1 MDNINKINLKDFFIS
16 LSHLLDLGDEYL
28 SFHQIRT
35 AFIAWKLGEKLELSI
50 TELNKLI
57 IGSLVH
63 DIGAISLEEKVR
75 LHNFAFEELEIH
87 AYRGFYILQKIEGF
101 DDIAQMVRYHHVSYK
116 KLGDKEFLA
125 QIINLADSIERAID
139 RDEIILEQKTTII
152 EKHEN
157 TKDEFHPRVFQA
169 FLEISQADKFWID
182 LSNPRIRELLY
193 GCCLCNVEVPKKM
206 IMDLSFLIRDIID
219 FKSPFTLRHS
229 IGVMF
234 CVEEMGKKLNFSED
248 EIEDLIISA
257 LLHDVGKLMIPTDII
272 MKPGPL
278 DKWEKSKMDEHPYYT
293 YMFLKEAGY
302 SEKICVTA
310 SYHHE
315 ELNGRGYP
323 FRLIENYIPIEARI
337 MAVSDVFV
345 ALYEERPY
353 RKALS
358 KEEITEIMN
367 NYTDNKLDKNLVNL
381 LLNSYEEID
390 ADMLQMDYQLQK
402 EYEIFNEIEKYYNNN

>member
-1 MDNINKINLKDFFIS
+1 MNNRNSINLKDFFIS
-16 LSHLLDLGDEYL
+16 LSNLLDLGDEYL

-35 AFIAWKLGEKLELSI
+35 AFIAWKLGEKLDLSI
-50 TELNKLI
+50 VDLNKLI

-75 LHNFAFEELEIH
+75 LRNFAFEELDIH

-101 DDIAQMVRYHHVSYK
+101 ADVAQMVRYHHMSYAE
-116 KLGDKEFLA
+116 LGEKEFLA
-125 QIINLADSIERAID
+125 QIINLSDSIERSID
-139 RDEIILEQKTTII
+139 REKTILEQKTEII
-152 EKHEN
+152 EKHANSE
-157 TKDEFHPRVFQA
+157 EFHPRIKQA
-169 FLEISQADKFWID
+169 FLEASLADKFWID
-182 LSNPRIRELLY
+182 LSNPRIKELLY
-193 GCCLCNVEVPKKM
+193 ECSLCNVEVPKKM

-248 EIEDLIISA
+248 DICDLIISA

-315 ELNGRGYP
+315 ELGGRGYP
-323 FRLIENYIPIEARI
+323 FRLVENSIPIEARI

-353 RKALS
+353 RKSLS
-358 KEEITEIMN
+358 KDEITEIMN
-367 NYTDNKLDKNLVNL
+367 DYSEYKLDKKLVNL
-381 LLNSYEEID
+381 LLDSYEEID
-390 ADMLQMDYQLQK
+390 ADLLQMDYQLQK
-402 EYEIFNEIEKYYNNN
+402 EYEIFSEIEKYYNN